1 MMPVSQKC
9 QYALRALFELART
22 EGAVPI
28 KMAEIAKRQAI
39 PLRFLEI
46 ILHELKRGGFV
57 RALRGKDGG
66 CMLARPPQEV
76 TVGEIVRFV
85 EGSLAPVTC
94 IKEGSEE
101 SCALYGSCV
110 FLPLWER
117 AERALAE
124 VYDGTTLKDLLDQEA
139 ELRMKCRM
147 IADYSI

>member
-1 MMPVSQKC
+1 MPVSQKC
-9 QYALRALFELART
+9 QYALRALFELAKT
-22 EGAVPI
+22 DGTVPT
-28 KMAEIAKRQAI
+28 KMAGIAKRQAI

-66 CMLARPPQEV
+66 CMLARPPQEI

-85 EGSLAPVTC
+85 EGSLAPVAC
-94 IKEGSEE
+94 NKEGAAE
-101 SCALYGSCV
+101 SCALHGSCI

-117 AERALAE
+117 AEKALAE
-124 VYDGTTLKDLLDQEA
+124 VYDGTTLKDLLDQES
-139 ELRMKCRM
+139 ELMMKYRK

>member
-1 MMPVSQKC
+1 MPVSQKC
-9 QYALRALFELART
+9 QYALRALFELAKT
-22 EGAVPI
+22 DSTVPM

-57 RALRGKDGG
+57 RAIRGKDGG
-66 CMLARPPQEV
+66 CMLARLPQDI

-85 EGSLAPVTC
+85 EGSLAPVAC

-101 SCALYGSCV
+101 SCALYGNCI

-117 AERALAE
+117 AEKTLAE
-124 VYDGTTLKDLLDQEA
+124 VYDGTTLRDLLDQES
-139 ELRMKCRM
+139 ELMMKCRS
-147 IADYSI
+147 ITDYAI